1 LAQHTETPIEMQVR
15 IAREMQTKDAARAE
29 YWLAMEKKALAGR
42 PALPESN
49 KP

>member
-1 LAQHTETPIEMQVR
+1 MLTETLTEMQIR

-42 PALPESN
+42 LALLESN
-49 KP
+49 KL